1 LARKFSILNFQFSIF
16 LLLLLALGLRL
27 LVWRWHRLY
36 GLGGD
41 EREYFEQ
48 ALTLLRE
55 HRYAE
60 LNLMRPPLYTG
71 FLAACIYLFDSLV
84 QRLRLIQEIIGAL
97 TVVPAYALTRRLFG
111 DRRIALIAGLLVAAN
126 YTLAANATELLTET
140 LFVFGL
146 TTLFWLL
153 AEEQRT
159 KNKEHRAMYGDPSVA
174 AQAAQATTQEPQITR
189 SPTHPLTRSPKCS
202 LVYAGLAGLN
212 LGALALLRSVALPL
226 LPLGAL
232 WLLLRPPTTDSRPP
246 KNRGSRIEDR
256 GSTIPHLPA

>member
-1 LARKFSILNFQFSIF
+1 MHYAPLISLIA
-16 LLLLLALGLRL
+16 LALGLRL
-27 LVWRWHRLY
+27 LVWRWHRHY

-55 HRYAE
+55 HRYVE

-97 TVVPAYALTRRLFG
+97 TVVPTYALARWLFG
-111 DRRIALIAGLLVAAN
+111 DRRIALVAGLLVAAN

-153 AEEQRT
+153 LYRPPTTEGASQESGVRSQESEVRRPPTTEGAMRNTQHTTLRT
-159 KNKEHRAMYGDPSVA
+159 V
-174 AQAAQATTQEPQITR
+174 IL
-189 SPTHPLTRSPKCS
+189 SPCHLVTLSSRHPLTRSPEWS

-212 LGALALLRSVALPL
+212 LGALVLLRSVALPL

-232 WLLLRPPTTDSRPP
+232 WLLLRRPTTD
-246 KNRGSRIEDR
+246 DR
-256 GSTIPHLPA
+256 